1 MTKALFV
8 VAQTKGVRDGALV
21 LAFPSK
27 VHADKAAK
35 YQGDIEKALAAA
47 VGAPARVLIEGD
59 ATAAAA
65 PPRGGAPEPVD
76 EDFDPTEY
84 VEDSSRAVASNLD
97 RIIGTFPGSNLVTGD
112 N

>member
-35 YQGDIEKALAAA
+35 YQGDIERALGAA
-47 VGAPARVLIEGD
+47 VGTPAKVVIEGD

-65 PPRGGAPEPVD
+65 GTRVDAPEPTD
-76 EDFDPTEY
+76 EDVDPSEF
-84 VEDSSRAVASNLD
+84 VEDSSRAVSSNLD
-97 RIIGTFPGSNLVTGD
+97 RIIGTFPGSNLMTGD